1 MEVAELR
8 EHQPNLKEYIF
19 LGDRHSPSDCTTC
32 IITIGI
38 AVCMIAPRGQAL
50 GDD

>member
-19 LGDRHSPSDCTTC
+19 LGDRHSDCTTC
-32 IITIGI
+32 IITTGI
-38 AVCMIAPRGQAL
+38 AVCVIAPRGQAL

>member
-19 LGDRHSPSDCTTC
+19 LSDRHSPSDC

-38 AVCMIAPRGQAL
+38 AVCVIAPRGQAL